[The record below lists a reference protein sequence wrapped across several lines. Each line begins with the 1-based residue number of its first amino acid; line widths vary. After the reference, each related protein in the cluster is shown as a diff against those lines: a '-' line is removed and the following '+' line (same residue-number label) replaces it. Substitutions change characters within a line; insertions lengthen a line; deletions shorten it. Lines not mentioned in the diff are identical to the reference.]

1 MTYTNQE
8 LANLFLKPQT
18 SLQKQYEALRARFVE
33 QKPWAEIAEQFDLN
47 PGTLRNLAS
56 KVRKSG
62 TLSPF
67 ESPNTQKRAQR
78 DQRILELRLKENLSD
93 AEIAEQL
100 AAEGIKAG
108 TTLIGTV
115 LRNAGIS
122 KLPRRMA
129 RKVPKV
135 LKASEA
141 DVRQFLPTSEKWQ
154 TRFGGLFLFVR
165 DLEQAGL
172 HQWLSNWPGSKK
184 LPAPTLI
191 RALLALK
198 LWGIGRPYQVMPDI
212 LDRGSALFAGL
223 NVMPKKSTL
232 TEYSTRIDAPH
243 LRTLMEAW
251 HGVAQGLLPAPKESF
266 DLDFH
271 TIPYHGDE
279 ALMEKHFV
287 SKRSRRQRGGLAMVA
302 REASQRALI
311 YGDTRITKASQND
324 AILEF
329 VQLWEQRAGQPP
341 KELVFDSRFTIYA
354 NLAELNERNIY
365 FLTLRR
371 RGPSVVHQL
380 NQRPPEDWKTIRLSN
395 IARKYAN
402 PHVLDESISLRNYSK
417 PLRQIAIKGLGHDKP
432 TLLIT
437 NRMKGKSAAL
447 VDRYA
452 RRMLVENA
460 IEDAIN
466 FFHMDALSSTV
477 PLRIDLDLQLTLIAS
492 TLYQVLAQRLGPRYQ
507 TAKSR
512 TIFNKFV
519 NAPATIISQ
528 NDQIVVRLTRRAHNT
543 ELRAAGYVGA
553 QGPISWMQD
562 RNLIIEYV

>member
-1 MTYTNQE
+1 MMN
-8 LANLFLKPQT
+8 NM
-18 SLQKQYEALRARFVE
+18 
-33 QKPWAEIAEQFDLN
+33 
-47 PGTLRNLAS
+47 G
-56 KVRKSG
+56 
-62 TLSPF
+62 
-67 ESPNTQKRAQR
+67 
-78 DQRILELRLKENLSD
+78 
-93 AEIAEQL
+93 
-100 AAEGIKAG
+100 
-108 TTLIGTV
+108 
-115 LRNAGIS
+115 
-122 KLPRRMA
+122 
-129 RKVPKV
+129 
-135 LKASEA
+135 
-141 DVRQFLPTSEKWQ
+141 
-154 TRFGGLFLFVR
+154 
-165 DLEQAGL
+165 
-172 HQWLSNWPGSKK
+172 
-184 LPAPTLI
+184 
-191 RALLALK
+191 
-198 LWGIGRPYQVMPDI
+198 
-212 LDRGSALFAGL
+212 
-223 NVMPKKSTL
+223 
-232 TEYSTRIDAPH
+232 
-243 LRTLMEAW
+243 
-251 HGVAQGLLPAPKESF
+251 QGLLPAPEESF

-287 SKRSRRQRGGLAMVA
+287 SKRSRRQRGVLAMVA

-311 YGDTRITKASQND
+311 YGDASITKASQND
-324 AILEF
+324 AVLEF
-329 VQLWEQRAGQPP
+329 VHLWEQRAGQPP

-371 RGPSVVHQL
+371 RVPSVVRQL
-380 NQRPPEDWKTIRLSN
+380 NQRPPEDWKTIRLFN
-395 IARKYAN
+395 IARKYAK
-402 PHVLDESISLRNYSK
+402 PRVLDEFITLRNYPQ

-437 NRMKGKSAAL
+437 NRMKEKPARL

-507 TAKSR
+507 MAKSR

-519 NAPATIISQ
+519 NAPATIITQ

-543 ELRAAGYVGA
+543 ELRAAGYLGS
-553 QGPISWMQD
+553 QGPISWMQN

>member
-1 MTYTNQE
+1 MTSTDQY
-8 LANLFLKPQT
+8 LANLFLKPQS

-33 QKPWAEIAEQFDLN
+33 HKPWAEIAEQFDLN
-47 PGTLRNLAS
+47 QGSLRNLAS

-62 TLSPF
+62 TLRPF
-67 ESPNTQKRAQR
+67 ESPNAQKRSRR
-78 DQRILELRLKENLSD
+78 DQRILELRLKANLSD
-93 AEIAEQL
+93 AEIAEHL
-100 AAEGIKAG
+100 ATEGIKAG

-115 LRNAGIS
+115 LRKAGIP
-122 KLPRRMA
+122 KLPRRVA
-129 RKVPKV
+129 RKAPKI
-135 LKASEA
+135 LKAAEA
-141 DVRQFLPTSEKWQ
+141 NVHQFLPTAEKWQ

-172 HQWLSNWPGSKK
+172 HQWLSDWPSSRK

-232 TEYSTRIDAPH
+232 SEYSTRIDAPH
-243 LRTLMEAW
+243 LHTLMEAW
-251 HGVAQGLLPAPKESF
+251 HGVAQRLLPAPEASF

-287 SKRSRRQRGGLAMVA
+287 SKRSRRQRGILALVA

-311 YGDTRITKASQND
+311 YGDARITKASQND
-324 AILEF
+324 AVIEF
-329 VQLWEQRAGQPP
+329 VQLWEQRAGQRP
-341 KELVFDSRFTIYA
+341 KELVFDSRFTTYA
-354 NLAELNERNIY
+354 NLAELHARNIY

-371 RGPSVVHQL
+371 RAPSIVHQL

-395 IARKYAN
+395 IARKYAT
-402 PHVLDESISLRNYSK
+402 PRVLDESITVRNYPQ

-437 NRMKGKSAAL
+437 NRMEEKPAVL

-512 TIFNKFV
+512 TIFNNFV
-519 NAPATIISQ
+519 NAPATITTQ
-528 NDQIVVRLTRRAHNT
+528 YDQIVVRLTRRAHNT
-543 ELRAAGYVGA
+543 ELRAAGYVGS
-553 QGPISWMQD
+553 QGPISWMQN
-562 RNLIIEYV
+562 RNLIIDYV

>member
-1 MTYTNQE
+1 MTYTDQD
-8 LANLFLKPQT
+8 LANLFLKPHAP
-18 SLQKQYEALRARFVE
+18 LQKQYEALRARFVE

-67 ESPNTQKRAQR
+67 ESPNTQKRSQR

-93 AEIAEQL
+93 AEIAEHL

-115 LRNAGIS
+115 LRKAGIS

-172 HQWLSNWPGSKK
+172 HQWLSDWPSSKK
-184 LPAPTLI
+184 LPAPTII

-198 LWGIGRPYQVMPDI
+198 LWGIGRPHHVMPDI

-251 HGVAQGLLPAPKESF
+251 HGVAQGLLPVPEESF

-287 SKRSRRQRGGLAMVA
+287 SKRSRRQRGVLAMVA
-302 REASQRALI
+302 REASQR
-311 YGDTRITKASQND
+311 
-324 AILEF
+324 
-329 VQLWEQRAGQPP
+329 
-341 KELVFDSRFTIYA
+341 
-354 NLAELNERNIY
+354 
-365 FLTLRR
+365 
-371 RGPSVVHQL
+371 
-380 NQRPPEDWKTIRLSN
+380 
-395 IARKYAN
+395 
-402 PHVLDESISLRNYSK
+402 
-417 PLRQIAIKGLGHDKP
+417 
-432 TLLIT
+432 
-437 NRMKGKSAAL
+437 
-447 VDRYA
+447 
-452 RRMLVENA
+452 
-460 IEDAIN
+460 
-466 FFHMDALSSTV
+466 
-477 PLRIDLDLQLTLIAS
+477 
-492 TLYQVLAQRLGPRYQ
+492 
-507 TAKSR
+507 
-512 TIFNKFV
+512 
-519 NAPATIISQ
+519 
-528 NDQIVVRLTRRAHNT
+528 
-543 ELRAAGYVGA
+543 
-553 QGPISWMQD
+553 
-562 RNLIIEYV
+562 